1 MLSRMKVAVTGA
13 TGFVGR
19 YLVPHLV
26 NSGHTVVAISRSGR
40 RLAGWDE
47 DVAARAVDVTT
58 GDLDRAL
65 NGADAVVHLVAIPR
79 ESGGR
84 RFEDV
89 NVTGTRRVVAAAE
102 RAGVRRLV
110 HQSVLGA
117 TDDHRHAYLSSK
129 WRAEEAVRAS
139 AVDWVILRPSLLF
152 GPGDGFFG
160 LVRTTLRWWSP
171 GIVVVPGRGDTRFQP
186 LSVEDMAVAIERSIV
201 DPERVKTTLELGGP
215 RWMTYREILDAV
227 MAATGMHR
235 WKLGMPVPLLSA
247 VTTVTDRILPIFPV
261 SHDQVGSLSLPN
273 STDLE
278 AFERAFGVRP
288 REVDLSY
295 LGRPDPVG

>member
-1 MLSRMKVAVTGA
+1 MKIAVTGA
-13 TGFVGR
+13 TGFVGSH
-19 YLVPHLV
+19 LVPQLV
-26 NSGHTVVAISRSGR
+26 AGGHDVIAISRSGR
-40 RLAGWDE
+40 RLPDWGEA
-47 DVAARAVDVTT
+47 VTPQAVDVTT

-65 NGADAVVHLVAIPR
+65 DGADAVVHLVAIPR

-117 TDDHRHAYLSSK
+117 TDDRRHAYLSSK

-152 GPGDGFFG
+152 GPGDGFFR

-171 GIVVVPGRGDTRFQP
+171 GIVIVPGRGDTRFQP
-186 LSVEDMAVAIERSIV
+186 LSVDDMAVAIERAVV
-201 DPERVKTTLELGGP
+201 DPERAGTTLELGGP

-227 MAATGMHR
+227 MGATGMHR

-247 VTTVTDRILPIFPV
+247 LTAVTDRILPIFPV
-261 SHDQVGSLSLPN
+261 SHDQVGSLSLTN
-273 STDLE
+273 ATELG
-278 AFERAFGVRP
+278 AFERAFGIRP